1 MWSNEHNRFPQGMGA
16 TEIHLLLGYLAME
29 LWVHAFTQNQAL
41 SVLPFLCLQVWAGMW
56 ET

>member
-1 MWSNEHNRFPQGMGA
+1 MGA
-16 TEIHLLLGYLAME
+16 AEIHLLLGYLAME

-41 SVLPFLCLQVWAGMW
+41 SDLPFLCLQVWAGMW